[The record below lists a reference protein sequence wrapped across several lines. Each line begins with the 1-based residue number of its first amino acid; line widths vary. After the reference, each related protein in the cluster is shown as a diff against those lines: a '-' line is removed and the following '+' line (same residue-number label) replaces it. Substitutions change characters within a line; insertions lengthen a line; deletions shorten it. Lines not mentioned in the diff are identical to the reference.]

1 MAKKGGLG
9 KGLDAL
15 FAENTVTTD
24 TPVSVLRLSDI
35 VPNRDQPRKQF
46 DEEALAELADSIAQH
61 GVLQPLLV
69 RPMTDGTYCLVAGER
84 RWRAARLAGL
94 SEVPVVIREMDDR
107 EMAELALIE
116 NLQREDLNPMEEAR
130 GYQTLMDSY
139 GLTQEEAARVVNKSR
154 PAVAHALRLLR
165 LPPAV
170 GDMEAR
176 LSCMDTMR
184 ELFRQFMSFLIL
196 ERTRLEQDCIY
207 LDERIS
213 FNEMNEYFFSGC
225 ACAFFQIAVDTYTD
239 MRYKEEEWN
248 E

>member
-1 MAKKGGLG
+1 MMTPNLNWNATSFFRQLTEHNRLATAQGFTFARVSGLEG
-9 KGLDAL
+9 
-15 FAENTVTTD
+15 F
-24 TPVSVLRLSDI
+24 
-35 VPNRDQPRKQF
+35 
-46 DEEALAELADSIAQH
+46 EEALQRMLSSKA
-61 GVLQPLLV
+61 LV
-69 RPMTDGTYCLVAGER
+69 CVSDMSQGYVALVNTPRTR
-84 RWRAARLAGL
+84 R
-94 SEVPVVIREMDDR
+94 VKTVF
-107 EMAELALIE
+107 MAM
-116 NLQREDLNPMEEAR
+116 R
-130 GYQTLMDSY
+130 
-139 GLTQEEAARVVNKSR
+139 
-154 PAVAHALRLLR
+154 H
-165 LPPAV
+165 AV

-239 MRYKEEEWN
+239 MRYKEEEWH